1 MGMVSKDLMEGM
13 EVNVSAPEEGD
24 THSGP
29 FVGLVAGIKEDTILV
44 RDQEGNVFEMGKARA
59 KPISED

>member
-1 MGMVSKDLMEGM
+1 MGMVSKELMEGM

-24 THSGP
+24 SHPGP
-29 FVGLVAGIKEDTILV
+29 FVGLVAGIQEDTILV
-44 RDQEGNVFEMGKARA
+44 KDQDGNVFEMGKARV